1 MPAPSASLYGLALGF
16 ALRIAVSVSAMGPS
30 PCLPGPFAPC
40 DPHDGPTLAGMQRD
54 RLGRLGT
61 KKPAV
66 ARASWGGRDGVG
78 RLGRGVLCRH
88 PGRLAGGGG
97 GKGGG
102 RVCRYRWGG

>member
-54 RLGRLGT
+54 RLVRLGT
-61 KKPAV
+61 KKP
-66 ARASWGGRDGVG
+66 RSEELRVG
-78 RLGRGVLCRH
+78 KECVSTCRS
-88 PGRLAGGGG
+88 
-97 GKGGG
+97 
-102 RVCRYRWGG
+102 RWSSYIVKKKIITNDDLT